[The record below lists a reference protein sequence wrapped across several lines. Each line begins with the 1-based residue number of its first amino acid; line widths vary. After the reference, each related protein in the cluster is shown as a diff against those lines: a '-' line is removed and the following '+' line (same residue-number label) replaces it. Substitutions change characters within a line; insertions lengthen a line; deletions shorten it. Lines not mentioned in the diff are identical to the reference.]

1 MRFISTRLHGM
12 LDYPLGV
19 LLVAA
24 PYLLGFE
31 PGARSAVPITVGIL
45 VLLASL
51 MTNYELGLFPLVPMR
66 FHLGFDVVAGAVLAL
81 SPWLFGF
88 AGQGWVP
95 HLVLGLVLVGAGLC
109 TATVP
114 RERAA
119 AEIETAEE
127 RRRRV
132 G

>member
-1 MRFISTRLHGM
+1 MRFISTRTHGM

-19 LLVAA
+19 LLIAA
-24 PYLLGFE
+24 PWLLGFE
-31 PGARSAVPITVGIL
+31 PGAQSAAPVTVGIL
-45 VLLASL
+45 ILFASL

-66 FHLGFDVVAGAVLAL
+66 YHLGFDVVAGAVLAL

-109 TATVP
+109 TETV
-114 RERAA
+114 RSERAA
-119 AEIETAEE
+119 AEVDTTEE